1 MTSRLVPV
9 LLAGVAVT
17 AGVLSACGSDDGGGG
32 DSPAPTAGAQAT
44 SFAAAAPEVPATA
57 DPTPAELT
65 ALVETALDYDVRLA
79 DRVKLFQG
87 LNENDPAL
95 AQRFVQEKLTVEFTS
110 VTSTGDGDGE
120 VSARG
125 QATVDGNPPG
135 DVGPVTFVAEDGT
148 WKIARSWA
156 CPITGA
162 C

>member
-1 MTSRLVPV
+1 MTSRLVPA
-9 LLAGVAVT
+9 LLLGATVT
-17 AGVLSACGSDDGGGG
+17 ASLLSACGSDSSDG
-32 DSPAPTAGAQAT
+32 DSPESSAGGQAT

-57 DPTPAELT
+57 DPTPAALT

-87 LNENDPAL
+87 VSEDDPAL
-95 AQRFVQEKLTVEFTS
+95 AQRFVQEKLTVEFTT
-110 VTSTGDGDGE
+110 VTSTGDGE

-125 QATVDGNPPG
+125 QVAVAGNPPG

>member
-9 LLAGVAVT
+9 LLAGAAVT
-17 AGVLSACGSDDGGGG
+17 AGLLSGCGSDNDGR
-32 DSPAPTAGAQAT
+32 DSSASTAGVQAT

-87 LNENDPAL
+87 ESENDPAL

-110 VTSTGDGDGE
+110 VTSTGEGE

-125 QATVDGNPPG
+125 QVTVDGNPPN
-135 DVGPVTFVAEDGT
+135 DTGPVTFVAEDGT

>member
-9 LLAGVAVT
+9 LLAGAAIA
-17 AGVLSACGSDDGGGG
+17 AGLLSACGSDNEGG
-32 DSPAPTAGAQAT
+32 DSPASATGAQAT
-44 SFAAAAPEVPATA
+44 SFVAAAPEVPATVE
-57 DPTPAELT
+57 PTPAELT
-65 ALVETALDYDVRLA
+65 ALVETALNYDVQLA

-87 LNENDPAL
+87 VSESDPAL

-110 VTSTGDGDGE
+110 VASTGEGE

-135 DVGPVTFVAEDGT
+135 DVGPVMFVAEDGT

>member
-9 LLAGVAVT
+9 LLAGAAVT
-17 AGVLSACGSDDGGGG
+17 AGLLSACGSDNSGG
-32 DSPAPTAGAQAT
+32 DAPASATGVQAT
-44 SFAAAAPEVPATA
+44 SFATAAPEVPAT
-57 DPTPAELT
+57 AELT

-87 LNENDPAL
+87 VRENDPAL

-110 VTSTGDGDGE
+110 VTSTGEGE

-125 QATVDGNPPG
+125 QVTVDGNPPG
-135 DVGPVTFVAEDGT
+135 DVGPVTFVAEEGT

-156 CPITGA
+156 CPITGS

>member
-9 LLAGVAVT
+9 LLVGAAVT
-17 AGVLSACGSDDGGGG
+17 AGLLSACGSDNNGADL
-32 DSPAPTAGAQAT
+32 PASSTGVQAT

-57 DPTPAELT
+57 GPTPAELT

-87 LNENDPAL
+87 VSENDPAL

-110 VTSTGDGDGE
+110 VTSTGEGE
-120 VSARG
+120 VTARG
-125 QATVDGNPPG
+125 QAAVDGNPPG
-135 DVGPVTFVAEDGT
+135 DVGPVTFVAEDGI

>member
-9 LLAGVAVT
+9 PLAGAAVT
-17 AGVLSACGSDDGGGG
+17 AGLLSACSSDNEGD
-32 DSPAPTAGAQAT
+32 DSPASATVEQAT
-44 SFAAAAPEVPATA
+44 SFAAAAPEVPATV

-87 LNENDPAL
+87 VSESDPAL
-95 AQRFVQEKLTVEFTS
+95 AQRFVQEKLAVEFTF
-110 VTSTGDGDGE
+110 VTSPGAGE

-125 QATVDGNPPG
+125 QVALDRNPPG
-135 DVGPVTFVAEDGT
+135 DVGPVTFVVEDGT

>member
-1 MTSRLVPV
+1 M
-9 LLAGVAVT
+9 
-17 AGVLSACGSDDGGGG
+17 
-32 DSPAPTAGAQAT
+32 QAT

-87 LNENDPAL
+87 VSESDPAL

-110 VTSTGDGDGE
+110 VTSTGEGE
-120 VSARG
+120 VSAHG
-125 QATVDGNPPG
+125 QVAIGENPPG

-156 CPITGA
+156 YPITGA

>member
-1 MTSRLVPV
+1 MTSRLVPA
-9 LLAGVAVT
+9 LLTGAAVT
-17 AGVLSACGSDDGGGG
+17 AGLLSGCGSDSGG
-32 DSPAPTAGAQAT
+32 DASESSVGEQST
-44 SFAAAAPEVPATA
+44 SFAAAAPEVSATA

-87 LNENDPAL
+87 ESEYDPAL

-110 VTSTGDGDGE
+110 VTSTGEGE

-125 QATVDGNPPG
+125 QVAVDGNPPG